1 MFRSMAPNL
10 MRESWDGFLPV
21 LFFYRQ
27 TGKTGVFVESGPKD
41 NLFKDTP
48 AAKED
53 AALQSILGEDVR
65 HPDENKARAI
75 AQKYGV
81 EFINLS
87 KVKLQPHVVRLLPQE
102 LVAKHN
108 VIAVKC
114 EDDTL
119 YVAMTDPVDLP
130 TLDQINLVTGFNVKP
145 VVAAEKEIIKAISEH
160 YGAAQ
165 MTKQGMIDARFDM
178 APAQQV
184 SRKIEDIILSD
195 DTGQVVKLVN
205 SIIKDAIDSLASDIH
220 FEPMGNELVARFRV
234 DGILHDCLTIPS
246 AMKKEV
252 ISRLKIF
259 AKLNITEKRKA
270 QDGHINLDY
279 KGNNY
284 DLRVS
289 AVPTIN
295 GEKVVLRILDKTN
308 MLIDLTTLGLEAD
321 ELTLTKSVLERPYGM
336 ILLTGP
342 TGSGK
347 TTTLYAMLRSLD
359 SIGKNIIT
367 IENPVEYQ
375 LDRINQIQIDTVIG
389 ETFATVLRSIFRQD
403 PDIIMLGE
411 IRDLETAEIAV
422 QAALTGHLVLS
433 TLHTNDAVT
442 AITRLRELGIP
453 SFLISSCVVL
463 AAAQRLVRKICPECR
478 EVYQPDRRTLEL
490 LGIDKPPAGGFVH
503 GKGCGFCYNTGF
515 RGREGVFEILK
526 VDTDIQN
533 AILADRN
540 ALEIKEMAV
549 KKGMRTLLDSA
560 KLKISQGKTSIE
572 EVKRVIAP
580 EKF

>member
-1 MFRSMAPNL
+1 MKS
-10 MRESWDGFLPV
+10 EHQDK
-21 LFFYRQ
+21 LFEN
-27 TGKTGVFVESGPKD
+27 TS
-41 NLFKDTP
+41 
-48 AAKED
+48 AAKKDDAQQGTMVED
-53 AALQSILGEDVR
+53 IGRS
-65 HPDENKARAI
+65 DESKARAI
-75 AQKYGV
+75 AQKHGV
-81 EFINLS
+81 EFISLS
-87 KVKLQPHVVRLLPQE
+87 KVKLLPHVVRLLPQE

-114 EDDTL
+114 EGDTL

-130 TLDQINLVTGFNVKP
+130 TLDQINLVTGFNVEP
-145 VVAAEKEIIKAISEH
+145 MVATEKEIIKAISEH
-160 YGAAQ
+160 YGVEQ
-165 MTKQGMIDARFDM
+165 MTKQGMIDAKFDTETV
-178 APAQQV
+178 QESGKRIDNIV
-184 SRKIEDIILSD
+184 LSD
-195 DTGQVVKLVN
+195 DTSHVVKLVN

-220 FEPMGNELVARFRV
+220 FEPMSSETVVRLRV
-234 DGILHDCLTIPS
+234 DGVLHDCLTIPA

-259 AKLNITEKRKA
+259 AKLDITEKRKA

-289 AVPTIN
+289 VVPSIN
-295 GEKVVLRILDKTN
+295 GEKAVLRILDKTS
-308 MLIDLTTLGLEAD
+308 MLINLTTLGLEAE
-321 ELTLTKSVLERPYGM
+321 ELTLTESVLERPYGM
-336 ILLTGP
+336 ILVTGP

-347 TTTLYAMLRSLD
+347 TTSLYAMLRSLD

-375 LDRINQIQIDTVIG
+375 LDRINQIQIDTAIG

-411 IRDLETAEIAV
+411 IRDPETAEIAV

-463 AAAQRLVRKICPECR
+463 AGAQRLIRKICPDCKEIYR
-478 EVYQPDRRTLEL
+478 PDPKTLEL

-503 GKGCGFCYNTGF
+503 GKGCGYCYGTGF

-526 VDTDIQN
+526 VDADIQN

-549 KKGMRTLLDSA
+549 KKGMKTLLDSA
-560 KLKISQGKTSIE
+560 KLKISEGSTSVE
-572 EVKRVIAP
+572 EVKRVISP
-580 EKF
+580 ERF